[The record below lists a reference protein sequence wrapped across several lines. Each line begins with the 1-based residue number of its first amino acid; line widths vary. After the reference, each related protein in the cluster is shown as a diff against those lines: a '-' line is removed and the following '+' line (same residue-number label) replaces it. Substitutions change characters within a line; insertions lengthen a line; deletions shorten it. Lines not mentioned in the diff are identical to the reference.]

1 VLQVCLR
8 FLCSIRRS
16 VPLLLLLLAM
26 AILLYRDSAVSQSAD
41 HSRDIGRIIIIVGS
55 ILCAIDVIVVVL
67 RFLSR
72 FKTRIPI
79 TADDLLIIPALV
91 RSSGS

>member
-1 VLQVCLR
+1 VLQVYLR

-16 VPLLLLLLAM
+16 VPLLLLLAM
-26 AILLYRDSAVSQSAD
+26 AILLYRDSAASQSAD
-41 HSRDIGRIIIIVGS
+41 HSRDIGQIIIIVGS

-91 RSSGS
+91 RSSGE

>member
-1 VLQVCLR
+1 
-8 FLCSIRRS
+8 
-16 VPLLLLLLAM
+16 M
-26 AILLYRDSAVSQSAD
+26 AILLYRDSAASQSAD
-41 HSRDIGRIIIIVGS
+41 HSRDIGQIIIIVGS

-91 RSSGS
+91 RSSGE